1 MITPSSPLQSPP
13 STAITPII
21 STVSHPSPSPSPVP
35 SPFYSSMQ
43 GFTLSVIIT
52 LIGYLLC
59 TIFPPIPA
67 WILTIPTV
75 VLQVY
80 ACIHCH
86 KNYQNVARW
95 TVVVKCIYRLLGV
108 LVYLNVF
115 LWAII
120 VESRQN
126 ADTSLAPG
134 VYPALV
140 YSIYSLG
147 IDFLF
152 RPPSQVS
159 SIIIL
164 FYKGC
169 RVAILIEGV
178 YLSHRSRYSP
188 EDRRIEISG
197 YGNHW
202 WPMYIAAIFLLPT
215 VVVGVA
221 YFLYRSAIGFGEKTC
236 SIPYFLS
243 KSAVL

>member
-1 MITPSSPLQSPP
+1 MGGLPTCSLAFPP
-13 STAITPII
+13 VLIEIANLVKII
-21 STVSHPSPSPSPVP
+21 AARK
-35 SPFYSSMQ
+35 YS
-43 GFTLSVIIT
+43 
-52 LIGYLLC
+52 
-59 TIFPPIPA
+59 IFPEKTGSMEAQQSSTNSPETEKLEKRDRLKRTINFGLRSA
-67 WILTIPTV
+67 CYVFFLLWACLVENKTIP
-75 VLQVY
+75 
-80 ACIHCH
+80 
-86 KNYQNVARW
+86 
-95 TVVVKCIYRLLGV
+95 
-108 LVYLNVF
+108 
-115 LWAII
+115 
-120 VESRQN
+120 S
-126 ADTSLAPG
+126 TSLAPG